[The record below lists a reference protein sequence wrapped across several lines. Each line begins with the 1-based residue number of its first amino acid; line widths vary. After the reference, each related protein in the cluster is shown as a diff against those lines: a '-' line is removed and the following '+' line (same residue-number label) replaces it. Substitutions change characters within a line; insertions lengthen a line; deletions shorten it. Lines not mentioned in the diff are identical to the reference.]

1 MEIPNEI
8 IKKILLYR
16 IFSPHP
22 VANLVKSNVKRY
34 KQSLPWDSF
43 LDDEE
48 EPFYKW
54 HCNQFYLDNFCV
66 GGKWKKCICK
76 KR

>member
-1 MEIPNEI
+1 MIGNK
-8 IKKILLYR
+8 KKIYIVFIFIMEVANEMMKKMLIYR
-16 IFSPHP
+16 AFGPHP

-48 EPFYKW
+48 EP
-54 HCNQFYLDNFCV
+54 CV
-66 GGKWKKCICK
+66 IFL
-76 KR
+76 